1 MTALRQE
8 DDAPRGFVTMREYL
22 KLQRRCEELE
32 YLLADRR
39 DEERDEAD
47 EQLIHALRLRLGV
60 SPQGAKA
67 LIALAHARRQPVLL
81 DSMSA
86 AMGGATEGCIK
97 AVCHLLNR
105 QAEARGAPRLVRG
118 YRGNRF
124 ANGGGRFITPEGRAW
139 LEERVPEL
147 FAKGGTP

>member
-22 KLQRRCEELE
+22 RLQRRCDELE
-32 YLLADRR
+32 DLLADLRE
-39 DEERDEAD
+39 DERDVVD
-47 EQLIHALRLRLGV
+47 ELLIHAVRLNVGV

-67 LIALAHARRQPVLL
+67 IIAIARARRQPVMLHTL
-81 DSMSA
+81 ISA
-86 AMGGATEGCIK
+86 TGAPTKTSVGAVVCFANK
-97 AVCHLLNR
+97 AA
-105 QAEARGAPRLVRG
+105 AERGAPLLIKG
-118 YRGNRF
+118 YQGNLTG
-124 ANGGGRFITPEGRAW
+124 GGGRYITPEGRAW